1 MGEVGD
7 TEIQTADTA
16 SYLARC
22 RRSRPPKRLW
32 VVPRR
37 CGVGMGLRGLRLA
50 RVAGGVVGYI
60 GACDAGVSGL
70 ACRCFSPTCH
80 DDEAKVRRGAHGA
93 ECRRQKE
100 STQEGDRTLGAC
112 RGRSCSFSTI
122 MGVASSWLPQRVHVR
137 AVSPQE
143 RARSVRGSHG
153 ASHFQHSSVKGAA
166 PHFGWL
172 GALGG
177 VGEVGERASHHVG
190 GSTVG

>member
-1 MGEVGD
+1 MRWVTPTSRRQTQPRTSPASALPSFQTDKAVVGGP
-7 TEIQTADTA
+7 T
-16 SYLARC
+16 S
-22 RRSRPPKRLW
+22 LW
-32 VVPRR
+32 R
-37 CGVGMGLRGLRLA
+37 GMGLRGLRLA
-50 RVAGGVVGYI
+50 RVAGGVVGDI

-100 STQEGDRTLGAC
+100 STQEGDRTLDAC
-112 RGRSCSFSTI
+112 RGRSCSFSTL
-122 MGVASSWLPQRVHVR
+122 MGVASSWLPQRVHLR

-153 ASHFQHSSVKGAA
+153 ARHFQHSSVKGAA

-177 VGEVGERASHHVG
+177 
-190 GSTVG
+190 

>member
-1 MGEVGD
+1 MTPTSRRQTQPRTSPASALPSFQTDKAVVGGPTSLWRGD
-7 TEIQTADTA
+7 GLEGPETRTRGWRRGGLHW
-16 SYLARC
+16 SPRC
-22 RRSRPPKRLW
+22 RCVW
-32 VVPRR
+32 
-37 CGVGMGLRGLRLA
+37 
-50 RVAGGVVGYI
+50 
-60 GACDAGVSGL
+60 ACLSL
-70 ACRCFSPTCH
+70 LSPTCH

-122 MGVASSWLPQRVHVR
+122 MGVASSWLPQRVHLR

-153 ASHFQHSSVKGAA
+153 ARHFQHSSVKGAA